1 METEDKIF
9 EVYLKES
16 DLHISFDRKGQLIH
30 RSDSSQQVNIRR
42 FYDVYCVD
50 VGEWRYWIDSEG
62 IELPDEYCTGKS
74 GMFVKEKCLITYNF
88 NGRLERVNLGDIV
101 SMVDTQGDIG
111 VEFIRKFYP
120 DDCRIEEE
128 VDHLDI
134 GSGQHDYYDYM
145 DPSSSFT
152 FFLKNQRFDIKYYE
166 EEVNAIWNWIVNYFK
181 AKNNKAEQ

>member
-1 METEDKIF
+1 METDDKTF

-16 DLHISFDRKGQLIH
+16 DLHISFDRKGQLIY
-30 RSDSSQQVNIRR
+30 RSDSSQQVSIRR

-62 IELPDEYCTGKS
+62 IELPDEYSTGKS

-88 NGRLERVNLGDIV
+88 NGRLERVDLGDIV

-111 VEFIRKFYP
+111 EEFIRKFYP
-120 DDCRIEEE
+120 DDCRIEDS
-128 VDHLDI
+128 VVHLDI

-152 FFLKNQRFDIKYYE
+152 IFLRDRRFDVRYDE
-166 EEVNAIWNWIVNYFK
+166 EEVNAIWNWIVNYFR